1 MWDLLL
7 NYGLFLL
14 KVLTVLAAVVVII
27 LLLAKDK
34 LQKKDPVSFECVN
47 DTFADTKQTILQT
60 FAQGGALYA
69 KNALAQ
75 DKKAQSLYQKQ
86 EKKRKEASARLFV
99 LSFKGNLY
107 AEAVKALREEI
118 TAILLVATPQD
129 SVMVKVDSPGGS
141 VIDYGLAAAQ
151 LVRIRDAGLHISVCV
166 DRVAA
171 SGGYMMA
178 CVAHKIYAAP
188 FAYVGSIGVVMS
200 SLNFHNLLKKHDVDV
215 IELTAGENKRPLSA
229 VGEVTNEGK
238 QHVKGQLQA
247 IHDQFKSMVATY
259 RPELDIEA
267 VTKGDVWTASN
278 ALQIGLVDALI
289 TSDSFIANAVKEKKV
304 FSVTTL
310 TKPDLM
316 SMLMGKA
323 ASCFERL
330 RYGFGQQ

>member
-14 KVLTVLAAVVVII
+14 KVLTVLGAVVVVI
-27 LLLAKDK
+27 LLLVKDK
-34 LQKKDPVSFECVN
+34 MQKKDPVSFECVN
-47 DTFADTKQTILQT
+47 DAFADTKQTILQT

-86 EKKRKEASARLFV
+86 EKKRKEVCSRLFV

-118 TAILLVATPQD
+118 TAVLLVATPND
-129 SVMVKVDSPGGS
+129 SVMVKIDSPGGS

-151 LVRIRDAGLHISVCV
+151 LVRIRDAGLHVSVCV

-215 IELTAGENKRPLSA
+215 IELTAGENKRPLSS

-330 RYGFGQQ
+330 RYGFGQ